1 MAPELV
7 LKEDNYNKKISVY
20 SFGVFVYFILN
31 KGELAKIK
39 MSQIIKDIKT
49 WIFFLSLKEF
59 STD

>member
-7 LKEDNYNKKISVY
+7 LKEDNYNEKISIY

-49 WIFFLSLKEF
+49 WIFFSSLKEF

>member
-49 WIFFLSLKEF
+49 
-59 STD
+59 